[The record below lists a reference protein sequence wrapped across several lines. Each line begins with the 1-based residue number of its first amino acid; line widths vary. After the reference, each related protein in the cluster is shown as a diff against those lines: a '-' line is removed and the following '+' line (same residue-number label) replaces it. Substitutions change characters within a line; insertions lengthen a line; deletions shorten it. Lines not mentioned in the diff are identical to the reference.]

1 MPRLINHEHTL
12 SKHSQNGQVMSKISF
27 TVGKINQEPIL
38 TIHSLFIELILRA
51 KLCTHYWKYRGEQN

>member
-12 SKHSQNGQVMSKISF
+12 TKHSQNVQVMCKISF

-38 TIHSLFIELILRA
+38 TIHSLFIEFILRA
-51 KLCTHYWKYRGEQN
+51 KLCTQYCAYRGEQN

>member
-12 SKHSQNGQVMSKISF
+12 TKHSRNGQVMCKISF

-38 TIHSLFIELILRA
+38 TIHSLFIEFILRA
-51 KLCTHYWKYRGEQN
+51 KLCTQYCAYRGEQN